1 MAISQKIINFAVHM
15 VKFLVI
21 RFSSIG
27 DIVLTSPIVRCL
39 KEQVEEAE
47 VHFLTKPAF
56 ASLMEHNPHV
66 DKLLL
71 LKSKLSDTIEEIR
84 QEQYDYIID
93 LHHNL
98 RTHIIKNKTRLLS
111 FSFPKLNMQK
121 WLLVNLKINK
131 LPAVHIVDRYFKT
144 VEMFDVKNDEKG
156 LELVVPENE
165 EVNLN
170 QLPPFLHH
178 GYAAVVVGAKH
189 STKQIPVELLVKI
202 IAENKLPVMLL
213 GDKGDS
219 QTAEEII
226 AKSDFK
232 EIYNAC
238 GNYSI
243 LQSASLVRQS
253 NVVLTADTGLMHIA
267 TAFQKKVVSLWG
279 NTVPEFG
286 MYPYLKDDLYCIFE
300 VKNLPCRPCSKLGFD
315 KCPKK
320 HFNCMMKQD
329 VVAIAQQIKNF
340 YANN

>member
-1 MAISQKIINFAVHM
+1 MAISQKIINFVAYM

-39 KEQVEEAE
+39 KEQLEEAE

-56 ASLMEHNPHV
+56 APLVEHNSHI

-71 LKSKLSDTIEEIR
+71 LKPKLSDTIEEIR

-131 LPAVHIVDRYFKT
+131 LPAMHIVDRYFKT
-144 VEMFDVKNDEKG
+144 VEMFDVKNDGKG
-156 LELVVPENE
+156 LELIIPKNE
-165 EVNLN
+165 EVNLSS
-170 QLPPFLHH
+170 LPFFLHQ
-178 GYAAVVVGAKH
+178 GYIAIVVGAKH
-189 STKQIPVELLVKI
+189 FTKQIPAELIVKI
-202 IAENKLPVMLL
+202 ITKNKLPVLLL
-213 GDKGDS
+213 GDENDHNK
-219 QTAEEII
+219 AEEII
-226 AKSDFK
+226 AKSNFS

-243 LQSASLVRQS
+243 LQTASLIKQS
-253 NVVLTADTGLMHIA
+253 KVVLTADTGLMHIA
-267 TAFQKKVVSLWG
+267 SAFQKKVVSVWG

-286 MYPYLKDDLYCIFE
+286 MYPYLKKDLYRIFE
-300 VKNLPCRPCSKLGFD
+300 VKNLSCRPCSKLGFD
-315 KCPKK
+315 HCPKK
-320 HFNCMMKQD
+320 HFYCMMKHD
-329 VVAIAQQIKNF
+329 IDAIAKQVNEF